1 MDLKTSMD
9 FTAIEHEILRST
21 MGIRKNEHVSQA
33 LKVLRNIQQMNTK
46 LSQLE
51 VEDRR
56 MHCKNRPATREQVLQ
71 INNELEN
78 LRQWI
83 TLLILM

>member
-1 MDLKTSMD
+1 MELKTSLD
-9 FTAIEHEILRST
+9 FSAVENEMLLSLVCI
-21 MGIRKNEHVSQA
+21 KNSKYLVQA
-33 LKVLRNIQQMNTK
+33 LKVLKNIQQMNTK

-56 MHCKNRPATREQVLQ
+56 MHCKNRAATRDQVLR

-83 TLLILM
+83 TLLLLM

>member
-9 FTAIEHEILRST
+9 FNAIEHEILKST

-33 LKVLRNIQQMNTK
+33 LRVLRNIQQMNTK

-56 MHCKNRPATREQVLQ
+56 MHCKNRPATREQVL
-71 INNELEN
+71 
-78 LRQWI
+78 
-83 TLLILM
+83 